1 MEKRNEKNFNLFH
14 RLMLMFQD
22 RETDGSRGGEE
33 MLHADAR
40 ALFVFQT
47 NSRNACRVRKWQHST
62 CWRMHNVMDGK

>member
-1 MEKRNEKNFNLFH
+1 
-14 RLMLMFQD
+14 MFQD

-33 MLHADAR
+33 MFHADAR

-47 NSRNACRVRKWQHST
+47 NSRNACRIRKWQHST